1 MAATTPI
8 VVSSAA
14 PTTRLFEADAA
25 AFRTEFDRASF
36 QFRHNL
42 AGHPLFQLS
51 RLMELAKATA
61 QTRPNDLYYDAG
73 NIRVDQR
80 WDQTPRN
87 SFSVVEAIERI
98 ENCGAWIIL
107 HKAELDPEYG
117 AVLHQCMA
125 ELQDL
130 IGLNLDRVMRVQE
143 IILFVTSPKRVTA
156 YHIDRECNFLLQVR
170 GSKTLSVFDQND
182 RVVLPEEEL
191 ERFWSVDNNAAKY
204 RPELQSR
211 AHEYRMTP
219 GTVVHIPV
227 NAPHWVQNDDNV
239 SISVSVNFQFRDY
252 MRGNIYRA
260 NYALRK
266 LGLRPKPPGQSGLSD
281 SVKSYSVMP
290 ALWAKRILNRIL
302 AP

>member
-1 MAATTPI
+1 MAVMT
-8 VVSSAA
+8 
-14 PTTRLFEADAA
+14 TTRVSKLASNAPLFEADAE
-25 AFRTEFDRASF
+25 AFRQNFDRASF
-36 QFRHNL
+36 QFRHHL
-42 AGHPLFQLS
+42 SGHPLFELP
-51 RLMELAKATA
+51 RLMELAKETA
-61 QTRPNDLYYDAG
+61 RTHPDDLYYDAG

-80 WDQTPRN
+80 WDETPRH
-87 SFSVVEAIERI
+87 SFSVVEAMERI

-107 HKAELDPEYG
+107 HKAHLDPEYDT
-117 AVLHQCMA
+117 VLRQCMA

-143 IILFVTSPKRVTA
+143 IILFVTSPKRITA

-170 GSKTLSVFDQND
+170 GSKALSVFDQND

-211 AHEYRMTP
+211 ARKYRMTP

-227 NAPHWVQNDDNV
+227 NAPHWVQNDDN
-239 SISVSVNFQFRDY
+239 ISVSVSANFQFRDY
-252 MRGNIYRA
+252 IRGNIYRV

-266 LGLRPKPPGQSGLSD
+266 LGLQPKPPGQSAFADAL
-281 SVKSYSVMP
+281 KSYSVMP
-290 ALWAKRILNRIL
+290 VLWSKRTLGRL
-302 AP
+302 K